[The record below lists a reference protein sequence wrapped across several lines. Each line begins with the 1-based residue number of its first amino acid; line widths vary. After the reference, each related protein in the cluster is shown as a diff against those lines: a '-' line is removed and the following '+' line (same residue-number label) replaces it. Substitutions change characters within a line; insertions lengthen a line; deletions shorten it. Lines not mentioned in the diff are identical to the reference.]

1 MYIVRNFPTFESTK
15 EYVVD
20 FNSRVTGVFA
30 IARTVEGNYRVE
42 IVNEGAVP
50 ANSERRY
57 VMSWVEPTPPPSLE
71 TMHKAWESDIDRR
84 ATESTV
90 VLHGTTTIC
99 H

>member
-71 TMHKAWESDIDRR
+71 TNADDKTSTFNYNIDSGMPDLSENPLGW
-84 ATESTV
+84 A
-90 VLHGTTTIC
+90 
-99 H
+99 